1 MGVCGSG
8 KSTVGEAAAE
18 RLGATYLD
26 GDSFHPPS
34 NIEKMSAGTPLTD
47 EDRWPWLERVAQEIA
62 ARPGIVLGGCSA
74 LKRAYR
80 DHISRHAG
88 EPVKYIHLQGSRELI
103 LSRMG
108 QRTGHFMPT
117 TLVDSQFAA
126 LEVPGDDELA
136 VNIDIDADFDTV
148 VGRIVAAVEGG

>member
-1 MGVCGSG
+1 
-8 KSTVGEAAAE
+8 
-18 RLGATYLD
+18 
-26 GDSFHPPS
+26 
-34 NIEKMSAGTPLTD
+34 MSAGTPLTD